1 MRNDGAQSASS
12 LRCHFVSCE
21 MRSGPN
27 YYQKKIITVSLMPL
41 SAVVIHVLVIERP
54 SGVFVILSP
63 AITPREPMGRTRVRH
78 FDRVCATER
87 PRERVRRCVCVCVCV
102 RMSVSVC
109 ERVYYTRSVSC
120 EAVRAYLVK
129 GCCSVR
135 FVRQRE
141 PRTT

>member
-1 MRNDGAQSASS
+1 
-12 LRCHFVSCE
+12 V
-21 MRSGPN
+21 
-27 YYQKKIITVSLMPL
+27 PL
-41 SAVVIHVLVIERP
+41 SAAVIVIHISVIELA
-54 SGVFVILSP
+54 SGVFVSLSP
-63 AITPREPMGRTRVRH
+63 AITPREPVGRTRVRH

-87 PRERVRRCVCVCVCV
+87 PRERVRVRRCVCVCVRVCACV
-102 RMSVSVC
+102 WVRVRVSVC
-109 ERVYYTRSVSC
+109 TRVCTRSVSC